1 MRVILSVGVVLC
13 LVAGVVAERVDPVVD
28 AASVLAAARAAL
40 GGEQKLAA
48 VTSFT
53 ATGRTRQLR
62 GNNLVPIVFEMWCEL
77 PDKYVRKDEIPAQE
91 SDPTSSG
98 FNGDSLIQ
106 IPPPPPAPPMA
117 ARPGAPGPATPAKP
131 AAGPATG
138 APAPA
143 APPPGATAPPQTSAT
158 APGGTRPASG
168 DPLAAAAAAATAMS
182 GRPGGT
188 PPTAGG
194 PPSGPPPDPRKARVT
209 TVKQDFVRLTL
220 GMFAAS
226 FSSYPVTFRHIG
238 QAEAPQ
244 GKADVLEV
252 KGAGT
257 FLLKL
262 FINSGTH
269 LPVMVSWTVP
279 ATNVVIKTPDQPA
292 PATLPPGSI
301 VVEAPAAPPATA
313 PKEELAK
320 YAQDIMAL
328 RKQALTSRLIEHRV
342 YYADYRDI
350 GNGLKFPFRLR
361 RAVAGDTIEEMTF
374 DEFAINK
381 KIDPPSM
388 SSPST
393 RRSTLGD
400 LLPSSSRSAESFDS

>member
-1 MRVILSVGVVLC
+1 MRVILSIVVALC
-13 LVAGVVAERVDPVVD
+13 VVAGVLAEHLDTAAD
-28 AASVLAAARAAL
+28 AASILAAAREAL
-40 GGEQKLAA
+40 GGDQKLAA
-48 VTSFT
+48 VTSFS

-106 IPPPPPAPPMA
+106 IPTPPPMPQMPMGA
-117 ARPGAPGPATPAKP
+117 KLGAPGPATPAAPPAGKP
-131 AAGPATG
+131 TG
-138 APAPA
+138 APAPTKPLPSLA
-143 APPPGATAPPQTSAT
+143 AK
-158 APGGTRPASG
+158 PGGTPPAAG
-168 DPLAAAAAAATAMS
+168 DPAGAAGPPAK
-182 GRPGGT
+182 PGGT
-188 PPTAGG
+188 PPTLGAV
-194 PPSGPPPDPRKARVT
+194 PPGPPPDPRKARLT
-209 TVKQDFVRLTL
+209 IVKQDFVKLTL

-226 FSSYPVTFRHIG
+226 FSSYPVTFTYVG

-244 GKADVLEV
+244 GKADILEV
-252 KGAGT
+252 KGSGT
-257 FLLKL
+257 FTLKL
-262 FINSGTH
+262 FINSETH
-269 LPVMVSWTVP
+269 LPVMVNWTVP
-279 ATNVVIKTPDQPA
+279 ATNVVIKTPDHPA
-292 PATLPPGSI
+292 PENLPPGSI

-320 YAQDIMAL
+320 YAQEIMAL

-361 RAVAGDTIEEMTF
+361 RAVAGDTIEETTF

-381 KIDPPSM
+381 KIDP
-388 SSPST
+388 
-393 RRSTLGD
+393 RRFA
-400 LLPSSSRSAESFDS
+400 PVK

>member
-1 MRVILSVGVVLC
+1 MRVILSIVLA
-13 LVAGVVAERVDPVVD
+13 LGLMAGVLAEHLDPAAD
-28 AASVLAAARAAL
+28 AASILAAAREAL
-40 GGEQKLAA
+40 GGDQKLAA
-48 VTSFT
+48 VTSFS

-77 PDKYVRKDEIPAQE
+77 PDKYIRKDEIPAQE

-106 IPPPPPAPPMA
+106 IPPPPQMPQMGGM
-117 ARPGAPGPATPAKP
+117 PGAPG
-131 AAGPATG
+131 
-138 APAPA
+138 
-143 APPPGATAPPQTSAT
+143 SA
-158 APGGTRPASG
+158 
-168 DPLAAAAAAATAMS
+168 L
-182 GRPGGT
+182 RPGGT
-188 PPTAGG
+188 PPAASDPRSAAGLSARPG
-194 PPSGPPPDPRKARVT
+194 GMMPAPGAAPTGLSPDPRKARLT
-209 TVKQDFVRLTL
+209 TVKQDFVKLTL

-226 FSSYPVTFRHIG
+226 FSSYPVTFTQIG

-252 KGAGT
+252 KGSGT
-257 FLLKL
+257 FVLKL
-262 FINSGTH
+262 FINSQTH

-292 PATLPPGSI
+292 PENLPPGSI

-313 PKEELAK
+313 PKEELAR
-320 YAQDIMAL
+320 YAQEIMAL
-328 RKQALTSRLIEHRV
+328 RKQALTTRLVEHRV

-361 RAVAGDTIEEMTF
+361 RAVAGDTIEETTF

-381 KIDPPSM
+381 KIDP
-388 SSPST
+388 
-393 RRSTLGD
+393 RRFA
-400 LLPSSSRSAESFDS
+400 PVK

>member
-1 MRVILSVGVVLC
+1 
-13 LVAGVVAERVDPVVD
+13 VVD
-28 AASVLAAARAAL
+28 AASVLAAAREAL
-40 GGEQKLAA
+40 GGDQKLAS
-48 VTSFT
+48 VKTFT

-62 GNNLVPIVFEMWCEL
+62 GNNLVPIMFEVWCEL
-77 PDKYVRKDEIPAQE
+77 PDKYLRKDEIPAQE

-98 FNGDSLIQ
+98 FNGEDLIQ
-106 IPPPPPAPPMA
+106 IPPPSAMPQMPMGA
-117 ARPGAPGPATPAKP
+117 MPGAPGAPARAAGRPSSAPTTGAPTTAAALPPAGGSAKPGTGTPPVATPAAGQP
-131 AAGPATG
+131 AAGAPPPQGAKPPAAAPTG
-138 APAPA
+138 APAGAPA
-143 APPPGATAPPQTSAT
+143 NMD
-158 APGGTRPASG
+158 PAMM
-168 DPLAAAAAAATAMS
+168 AAAMARAAAM
-182 GRPGGT
+182 GQGGGGT
-188 PPTAGG
+188 PG
-194 PPSGPPPDPRKARVT
+194 GPPPDPRKARVQT
-209 TVKQDFVRLTL
+209 IKQDFARLTL

-262 FINSGTH
+262 FINSETH

-292 PATLPPGSI
+292 PENLPPGSI

-328 RKQALTSRLIEHRV
+328 RKQALASRLIEHRV

-361 RAVAGDTIEEMTF
+361 RAVAADTIEETTF
-374 DEFAINK
+374 DEFVINK
-381 KIDPPSM
+381 KIDP
-388 SSPST
+388 
-393 RRSTLGD
+393 RRFAPLK
-400 LLPSSSRSAESFDS
+400 

>member
-1 MRVILSVGVVLC
+1 MRVMLSLVVALC
-13 LVAGVVAERVDPVVD
+13 VMAGVLAEHLDPAVD
-28 AASVLAAARAAL
+28 AAGILAAAREAL
-40 GGEQKLAA
+40 GGDQKLAA
-48 VTSFT
+48 VKSFT

-106 IPPPPPAPPMA
+106 IPAPPPMPQMPMGA
-117 ARPGAPGPATPAKP
+117 MPGAPGSAAKP
-131 AAGPATG
+131 AAPPAGAARAG
-138 APAPA
+138 APTTAAATPPA
-143 APPPGATAPPQTSAT
+143 QSTPPAATAPPQTSAA
-158 APGGTRPASG
+158 APGGTRPSTG
-168 DPLAAAAAAATAMS
+168 DPMAAAAAAAAAMS
-182 GRPGGT
+182 ARAGGT

-194 PPSGPPPDPRKARVT
+194 PPSGPPPDPRKARLT

-262 FINSGTH
+262 FINSETH
-269 LPVMVSWTVP
+269 LPVMVNWTVP
-279 ATNVVIKTPDQPA
+279 ATNVVIKTPDHPA
-292 PATLPPGSI
+292 PENLPPGSI

-328 RKQALTSRLIEHRV
+328 RKQALASRLIEYRV

-381 KIDPPSM
+381 KIDP
-388 SSPST
+388 
-393 RRSTLGD
+393 RRFA
-400 LLPSSSRSAESFDS
+400 PVK